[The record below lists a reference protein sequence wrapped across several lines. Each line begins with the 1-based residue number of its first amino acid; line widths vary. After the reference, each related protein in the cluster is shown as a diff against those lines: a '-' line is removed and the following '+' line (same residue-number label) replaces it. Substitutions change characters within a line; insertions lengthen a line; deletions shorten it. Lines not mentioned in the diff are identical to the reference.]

1 MKLFGLCF
9 FAVLTTACGSSM
21 LDSAVYAANG
31 ARSTELAAGDLLRE
45 RCTNKYR
52 AAGQQ
57 LSGPDLVARVNEIS
71 RTCDPARKSYGVLR
85 SARLVLLAAIVTY
98 KATGNEAALLE
109 AVRQMGEAA
118 SSTAS
123 TVRMLEAEP

>member
-1 MKLFGLCF
+1 MKPFALCF

-21 LDSAVYAANG
+21 LDSAVFAANG
-31 ARSTELAAGDLLRE
+31 AKSTELAAGDLLRE
-45 RCTNKYR
+45 RCTERYR

-57 LSGPDLVARVNEIS
+57 LRGPELVARVNELD

-98 KATGNEAALLE
+98 KATGNDAPLREALAQIGTAAHSAAATAEVLE
-109 AVRQMGEAA
+109 AK
-118 SSTAS
+118 
-123 TVRMLEAEP
+123 P